1 MQDGQSNEEQE
12 TFKLANQQ
20 NFLLLVVELVQVI
33 CFVMGMV
40 FFCQKNTKYYLFYI
54 WIEEVLLEAFIII
67 LAIMINA
74 VLQDS
79 IATSL
84 VTIGGVLSLGVVIF
98 ETCREQSA
106 KKKGK
111 DVDEGYIKPERIKK
125 LILNCVGCIC
135 CTFCIIPV
143 SLALI
148 FGFIWFMLEEVF
160 GVVKWS

>member
-1 MQDGQSNEEQE
+1 MGNREEGQSNEEQE
-12 TFKLANQQ
+12 TYKLAYQQ
-20 NFLLLVVELVQVI
+20 NFLLLGVEVVQMI

-40 FFCQKNTKYYLFYI
+40 FFCQKATNYYLFYI
-54 WIEEVLLEAFIII
+54 WIEEVLLEFFIII

-84 VTIGGVLSLGVVIF
+84 VSIGGVLSLGVVIF

-111 DVDEGYIKPERIKK
+111 DVDAGYVKPERIKR
-125 LILNCVGCIC
+125 LILNTVKCIC
-135 CTFCIIPV
+135 CTFCIVPV
-143 SLALI
+143 SCALI
-148 FGFIWFMLEEVF
+148 FGFIWWLL
-160 GVVKWS
+160 

>member
-1 MQDGQSNEEQE
+1 MEDGQSNEEQE

-84 VTIGGVLSLGVVIF
+84 VSIGGVLSLGVVIF

-111 DVDEGYIKPERIKK
+111 DVDGGYIKPERIKR

-135 CTFCIIPV
+135 CIFCIIPV

-148 FGFIWFMLEEVF
+148 FGFIWWLL
-160 GVVKWS
+160 